1 MKTETRISTDLRV
14 ETRADRPG
22 KRIAGYAALFGSE
35 TTIAGAFRER
45 IEPGAFKRAIE
56 ASQDAVALINH
67 NPDRMLG
74 RVKSGTLELREDER
88 GLSFSIN
95 PPDTQD
101 ARELVTLMERGDIS
115 GASFAFRVAPGGERW
130 DYRSKP
136 PVRTLTDLDLLDVSV
151 VTQPAYPDASAALR
165 SLEHNRVAAIREKMQ
180 ASITARSK

>member
-1 MKTETRISTDLRV
+1 MKSETRISTDLRV

-22 KRIAGYAALFGSE
+22 KRIAGYAAVFNSATE
-35 TTIAGAFRER
+35 IAGAFREV

-56 ASQDAVALINH
+56 ASQDTVALINH

-74 RVKSGTLELREDER
+74 RTRSGTLELQEDAR
-88 GLSFSIN
+88 GLSFSID

-101 ARELVTLMERGDIS
+101 ARELLTLMERGDIS

-151 VTQPAYPDASAALR
+151 VVSPAYPDASAALR
-165 SLEHNRVAAIREKMQ
+165 SLEQNRIAAIREKMR
-180 ASITARSK
+180 ASIEARNK